1 MLVTKPVRILNLS
14 QMTRETGDT
23 VYVCRLCLP
32 WRLTMGGLWGHG
44 RQGWETLETMGECIT
59 IRRIAL
65 NDIVGTDLHGE
76 KPPPPL
82 LGQGG

>member
-1 MLVTKPVRILNLS
+1 
-14 QMTRETGDT
+14 
-23 VYVCRLCLP
+23 
-32 WRLTMGGLWGHG
+32 MGELWGHG

-82 LGQGG
+82 LGQACREDDKAPSSLNIFVEWMSR